1 MSNLNEFKHRSA
13 KSLEVFPKLDIKAS
27 SIYLIKDFLLS
38 QPEQIKNLEHV
49 STTLYEVINKFVE
62 ITKDYSSQLEI
73 LALSIIPNNST
84 EGQLAQAVQSI
95 LLFYLESLNNLMS
108 ELQKAIVKTNE
119 KEIDSIINQINEYN
133 NDYLMKIKEVNLK
146 SKNYEKEVEFYQEYL
161 VNKEYDEHIKRGDL
175 RNYDDEI
182 INNNEKSKLEKIKNE
197 NNKKEEK
204 NFLYDFDIIEEKDY
218 LKEFI
223 KEATNNFKS
232 SNSIDV
238 GLNDTDNEKELITS
252 EKNYIKKID
261 ESNDLLKCI
270 KKYLSQEKTNLRK
283 NIFKMCDCFIEGLLK
298 CAKAQK
304 ENCDIQNEVIKNLK
318 NILNYEEKDKNQIV
332 FKPINLKY
340 LEIYDNF
347 KKEKNESEFNDN
359 DNEKN
364 NSNIIISNKKM
375 KNKRTSLDFSGRNTT
390 GFNQIYNSIINEE
403 MIQEKFKNMVITLNR
418 DEILKIFEKI
428 KNTKIKLSENDL
440 KLIEQ
445 ESNYKIIH
453 EIIVKIF
460 IDTENYTEKD
470 KKIIIDYFEK
480 DKIYIFYFIRIL
492 NDHRTKGKFIISE
505 HTLKYLGELFEFINN
520 LILSKNDMELFKF
533 LFILSMTYYYFSEKD
548 NSKIYLFSYIKD
560 HPDYQKVKFWEEY
573 LHELINHDLKGNNF
587 NQTDLSNKKIDQ
599 LNREEK
605 EKLKNCYF
613 SNFLSVTKAMAD
625 FRMDKQFVRDF
636 VEKNKEKYI
645 LSNEQIENICM
656 IFDVSLRENEKD
668 YNGDLNKEKINKL
681 NDKENKEE
689 NKDNKE
695 NKLED
700 NKENEYNKNNEED
713 IEEDNKEK
721 NKENKED
728 NKRDNKENKKE
739 IKDENKNVKE
749 ENKDNKDDKNINY
762 FVDKKIINIEDNSE
776 FDNENNQTNN
786 ETIK

>member
-13 KSLEVFPKLDIKAS
+13 KSLDTFPKLDIKAS

-182 INNNEKSKLEKIKNE
+182 INNNERSKLEKIKNE

-218 LKEFI
+218 FKEFI

-232 SNSIDV
+232 YNSIDV

-252 EKNYIKKID
+252 EKNYITKID
-261 ESNDLLKCI
+261 ESNNLLKCI

-359 DNEKN
+359 EKN
-364 NSNIIISNKKM
+364 NSNINISNKKM
-375 KNKRTSLDFSGRNTT
+375 KNKRTSLDFSGRNII
-390 GFNQIYNSIINEE
+390 GYNQIFNNIINEE
-403 MIQEKFKNMVITLNR
+403 MLQEKFKNMVITLNR

-428 KNTKIKLSENDL
+428 KNTKINLSENDL

-460 IDTENYTEKD
+460 INTENYTEKD

-762 FVDKKIINIEDNSE
+762 FVDKKNINIEDNSE